1 MITYDCG
8 CINETDLSSG
18 IICSV
23 SKCEFHRSHARDP
36 ASLGETYYRELAN
49 LDGSGDLMNSTHL
62 EEMVEALG
70 PFPLATGEC
79 LALEIGCGIS
89 PYVCAIQVA
98 GWQYFAIDCS
108 PWVSIWMRDHWGVAI
123 MTGSWES
130 CNAPSYFGLIL
141 CAHALEHM
149 ADAPSALEKMARAL
163 EPGGELWI
171 VVPDDSDPTNP
182 DHLWFFDEHTLRS
195 AVASTGLTI
204 LRLEVRSIVPREKF
218 IFVRARK
225 L

>member
-8 CINETDLSSG
+8 CVNETDPPSG
-18 IICSV
+18 ILRNV
-23 SKCEFHRSHARDP
+23 FKCNFHRSYARDP

-49 LDGSGDLMNSTHL
+49 LDGSGELVNSTHL
-62 EEMVEALG
+62 AELIEALG
-70 PFPLATGEC
+70 PFPAAVGNC
-79 LALEIGCGIS
+79 RALEIGCGLS

-98 GWQYFAIDCS
+98 GWQYAAIDCS
-108 PWVSIWMRDHWGVAI
+108 PWVSIWMRDHWGVTT
-123 MTGSWES
+123 MTGSWEAW
-130 CNAPSYFGLIL
+130 NTTAVYGLIL

-149 ADAPSALEKMARAL
+149 VDAPSALAKMAGSL
-163 EPGGELWI
+163 ETGGELWI

-218 IFVRARK
+218 MFVRARK
-225 L
+225 P